1 MVCEENQQKTRKFN
15 VWPSLVISIS
25 SFIRTFILYCIIQK
39 KMRRLATK
47 SKGEWTLLTQSDK
60 SADWINRLRNK
71 VPHKIREV
79 NLSKLREK
87 TESTT
92 SSGFE
97 FDDFYERCKVKEN
110 GVGSTI
116 LYADMMESTQNIV
129 QRTISDV
136 PEGFLCVT
144 DKQSKGRGRG
154 SNEWSSPPGCL
165 LFTFVT
171 RFPSTMGTNLP
182 FVSVVFIIIILSS

>member
-1 MVCEENQQKTRKFN
+1 MK
-15 VWPSLVISIS
+15 
-25 SFIRTFILYCIIQK
+25 
-39 KMRRLATK
+39 RLITTK
-47 SKGEWTLLTQSDK
+47 SKGEWKLLTQSEK
-60 SADWINRLRNK
+60 SADWIARLRSK
-71 VPHKIREV
+71 VPHNIRELRKG
-79 NLSKLREK
+79 NLLRE
-87 TESTT
+87 ESRTT
-92 SSGFE
+92 RFE
-97 FDDFYERCKVKEN
+97 FDDFYKRYKQKES

-116 LYADMMESTQNIV
+116 LYADMMESTQNVV

-182 FVSVVFIIIILSS
+182 FVSVVVFYLHLSE

>member
-1 MVCEENQQKTRKFN
+1 MK
-15 VWPSLVISIS
+15 
-25 SFIRTFILYCIIQK
+25 
-39 KMRRLATK
+39 RLITTK
-47 SKGEWTLLTQSDK
+47 SKGEWTLLTQSEK
-60 SADWINRLRNK
+60 SADWIGRLRSK
-71 VPHKIREV
+71 VPHNIRELRKG
-79 NLSKLREK
+79 NLTPLRE
-87 TESTT
+87 ESTT
-92 SSGFE
+92 STRFE
-97 FDDFYERCKVKEN
+97 FDDFYKRYKQKEN

-116 LYADMMESTQNIV
+116 LYADMMESTQNVV

-182 FVSVVFIIIILSS
+182 FVSVVVFYLHLSE